1 MKNHLRLLVLLL
13 FVLCSKEEVT
23 LTDPNP
29 TIPAV
34 EVPKSEVTESYNII
48 DSIQP
53 YKSYSGSLLE
63 TFAKLSTEMTLDYD
77 FENVAITKIFFKTTN
92 ENGAPIIGSGVVILP
107 AIETPL
113 GLVSFQHST
122 IESNSEAPINSAL
135 GRNEL
140 TVASVI
146 ASTGYI
152 TILSDYIG
160 YGINFFQRHP
170 YEHKAS
176 LANNTYDM
184 LLAAESFLLDQEID
198 FPESLYLMGYSE
210 GGGAT
215 LALHEK
221 IEKENKFN
229 ITQTFAGAGAYDKT
243 EFLNKLIST
252 NEDLSFLGY
261 YLWVLDVYNNF
272 YPSLRKDWTYYVN
285 EPYATN
291 LKALG
296 VINESVSEDLI
307 SLNPTTLF
315 TDDFRNG
322 VSKGSNSELL
332 EVIAE
337 NDLINWNPVAPISL
351 FHGTLDDFVFPL
363 NSLNAYTKFMEGGSE
378 VEYIQIEDKDHND
391 AAIPFFFESLVKI
404 HNRNP

>member
-34 EVPKSEVTESYNII
+34 EVPKSEITESYNII

-63 TFAKLSTEMTLDYD
+63 TFAKLSTEITLDYD

-92 ENGAPIIGSGVVILP
+92 ENGAPIIGSGVVIIP

-122 IESNSEAPINSAL
+122 IESNSEAPSNSAL

-160 YGINFFQRHP
+160 YGINFFNGTP
-170 YEHKAS
+170 MNIK
-176 LANNTYDM
+176 LA
-184 LLAAESFLLDQEID
+184 
-198 FPESLYLMGYSE
+198 
-210 GGGAT
+210 
-215 LALHEK
+215 
-221 IEKENKFN
+221 
-229 ITQTFAGAGAYDKT
+229 
-243 EFLNKLIST
+243 
-252 NEDLSFLGY
+252 
-261 YLWVLDVYNNF
+261 
-272 YPSLRKDWTYYVN
+272 
-285 EPYATN
+285 
-291 LKALG
+291 
-296 VINESVSEDLI
+296 
-307 SLNPTTLF
+307 
-315 TDDFRNG
+315 
-322 VSKGSNSELL
+322 
-332 EVIAE
+332 
-337 NDLINWNPVAPISL
+337 
-351 FHGTLDDFVFPL
+351 
-363 NSLNAYTKFMEGGSE
+363 
-378 VEYIQIEDKDHND
+378 
-391 AAIPFFFESLVKI
+391 
-404 HNRNP
+404 